1 MAMVRFGV
9 VSAAGI
15 GRRVVIPAILRAGN
29 AQLVAI
35 GSSSDAGA
43 AFLRESGLAVRL
55 HGSYDELLADPG
67 VDAVYIPLPNHLHS
81 EWSKRAADAG
91 KHVLCEKPA
100 ALDAAEAADMI
111 EHCVA
116 RGVVWMEAFMY
127 RYHPQWTAVRKLL
140 DEGAVGELRVVRAVF
155 TFTVLDPRNIRR
167 RPEYG
172 GGSLYDVGAY
182 CANVARWMFGRPP
195 VAVAGISQPS
205 REGVDEDFLGLLD
218 FGSGRSAQF
227 VSSLAQPYRHHVQ
240 LLGTE
245 GTITVPQ
252 AFVLRSGDDVAIEH
266 TDGDGAT
273 RSIPVAGDDEYR
285 LEVED
290 FARCVLE
297 RRRPEVV
304 SHEDTLWNMRT
315 IDALHASARE
325 GRTIRL

>member
-1 MAMVRFGV
+1 MTDELRWGV
-9 VSAAGI
+9 LSTARI
-15 GRRVVIPAILRAGN
+15 GRLKVIPGIQRAERCRVVAIASRDRARASSLAASLDIPR
-29 AQLVAI
+29 VH
-35 GSSSDAGA
+35 D
-43 AFLRESGLAVRL
+43 
-55 HGSYDELLADPG
+55 SYASLLADPE
-67 VDAVYIPLPNHLHS
+67 VDAVYIPLPNHLHN

-100 ALDAAEAADMI
+100 ALDAAETADMI

-127 RYHPQWTAVRKLL
+127 RYHPQWASVRKLL
-140 DEGAVGELRVVRAVF
+140 DEGAVGELRTVRSVF
-155 TFTVLDPRNIRR
+155 TFTVRDPQNIRR

-182 CANVARWMFGRPP
+182 CVNVARWMFGRPP
-195 VAVAGISQPS
+195 VAVTGISQPS
-205 REGVDEDFLGLLD
+205 PEGVDEDFLGVLD
-218 FGSGRSAQF
+218 FGSGQSAQF
-227 VSSLAQPYRHHVQ
+227 VSSLSQPYRHHVQ

-252 AFVLRSGDDVAIEH
+252 AFVLRRDDVAIEV
-266 TDGDGAT
+266 TDADGKT
-273 RSIPVAGDDEYR
+273 RSITVGGDDEYR

-297 RRRPEVV
+297 GRQPEVV

-315 IDALHASARE
+315 IDALYASASESRAV
-325 GRTIRL
+325 RL

>member
-1 MAMVRFGV
+1 MAKVRMGV
-9 VSAAGI
+9 MSAANI
-15 GRRVVIPAILRAGN
+15 GRKVVIPSILRARN
-29 AQLVAI
+29 AELGAI
-35 GSSSDAGA
+35 ASSSDAGA
-43 AFLRESGLAVRL
+43 AFLRETGLDVRL
-55 HGSYDELLADPG
+55 HGSYEALLADPA

-100 ALDAAEAADMI
+100 ALNAAETAGMI

-127 RYHPQWTAVRKLL
+127 RYHPQWAAVRRLL
-140 DEGAVGELRVVRAVF
+140 DEGAVGELRTVRSVF
-155 TFTVLDPRNIRR
+155 TFTVRDPRNIRR
-167 RPEYG
+167 RPELG
-172 GGSLYDVGAY
+172 GGSLYDVGSY
-182 CANVARWMFGRPP
+182 CVNVARWMFGRPP
-195 VAVAGISQPS
+195 VAVTGISQPS
-205 REGVDEDFLGLLD
+205 PEGVDEDFLGILD

-227 VSSLAQPYRHHVQ
+227 ASSLSQPYRHHVQ

-252 AFVLRSGDDVAIEH
+252 AFVLRSDDVAIEV
-266 TDGDGAT
+266 TDSEGT
-273 RSIPVAGDDEYR
+273 SRSVTVGGDDEYR

-297 RRRPEVV
+297 GRQPEVV

-315 IDALHASARE
+315 IDALYASARE
-325 GRTIRL
+325 GRTVRL